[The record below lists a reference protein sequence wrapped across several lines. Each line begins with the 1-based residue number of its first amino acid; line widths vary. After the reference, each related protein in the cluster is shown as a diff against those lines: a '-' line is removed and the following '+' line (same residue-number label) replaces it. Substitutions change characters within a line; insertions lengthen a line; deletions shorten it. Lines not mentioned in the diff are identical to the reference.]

1 MLKGDNIYFIGI
13 GGIGMSA
20 LARFFVAEG
29 KKVSGYDKTPS
40 PLTQSLEDEGIEI
53 VFDDDPNLIPQT
65 PDIVIYTPAIP
76 GDNLIY
82 NHLKNKEIPFY
93 KRSEILGEISKE
105 FFTIAVAGT
114 HGKTTITSLI
124 SHILKYNNLPVTG
137 FVGGICKN
145 YKSNL
150 ILSENSKILVVEAD
164 EFDRSFLT
172 LHPDIAIISS
182 MDADHLDIYGSQ
194 DFLKESFFL
203 FSRQIK
209 KGGFLIIKKGLS
221 VAPNL
226 NINVQEYSVEG
237 NTLIEAKNI
246 KIKKGET
253 HFTLNINGSYS
264 EDYATFLPGKHNV
277 ENITAAAAAAYRLG
291 INDLELSKAIS
302 TYTGVTRRFDIKI
315 NSPERIY
322 IDDYAHHPA
331 EITATLKA
339 VRNLHPDKKITIIFQ
354 PHLFSR
360 TRDFGD
366 DFGKALS
373 LADEVL
379 LMDIYPAR
387 EKPIKGITSKWLL
400 DKIACNNKQIV
411 DFDNVIQIIT
421 QLNPELIL
429 TLGAGDIDRIVE
441 PLKKA
446 LS

>member
-29 KKVSGYDKTPS
+29 KTVSGYDKTPS
-40 PLTQSLEDEGIEI
+40 PLTQSLKDEGIDI
-53 VFDDDPNLIPQT
+53 IFDDNPNLISQM

-76 GDNLIY
+76 KDNLIY
-82 NHLKNKEIPFY
+82 NHLNSKKIPFY

-150 ILSENSKILVVEAD
+150 ILSEKSKILVVEAD
-164 EFDRSFLT
+164 EYDRSFLT

-203 FSRQIK
+203 FSQQIK

-246 KIKKGET
+246 AIKKGQT

-264 EDYATFLPGKHNV
+264 ENYTTFLPGIHNV

-291 INDLELSKAIS
+291 INNLELSKAIS
-302 TYTGVTRRFDIKI
+302 TYTGVARRFDIKI
-315 NSPERIY
+315 KKSGRIY

-339 VRNLHPDKKITIIFQ
+339 VRNLHPDKKITVVFQ
-354 PHLFSR
+354 PHLYSR
-360 TRDFGD
+360 TRDFGN
-366 DFGKALS
+366 DFGN
-373 LADEVL
+373 ADEVL

-387 EKPIKGITSKWLL
+387 EKPIKGITAKWLL
-400 DKIACNNKQIV
+400 DKINCNNKRIV
-411 DFDNVIQIIT
+411 DFDNVIEIVSN
-421 QLNPELIL
+421 LNPELIL